1 MDDRVEVVVET
12 RTHLNPL
19 RSLGRIQAAAEALDT
34 ARRELDQAVADARQ
48 QNPPAS
54 WAAIGRAVGMS
65 RQAARERWA
74 TATDT
79 SEE

>member
-19 RSLGRIQAAAEALDT
+19 RSLGRIQAAAEAPDT
-34 ARRELDQAVADARQ
+34 ARRDLD
-48 QNPPAS
+48 
-54 WAAIGRAVGMS
+54 RAVGMS